1 MISGGLFEKL
11 IKQVNKEIN
20 SGVSELNDETISE
33 INKVIKRVLK
43 DDSSK
48 EEILNILA
56 SEEESDGERE
66 NIDDNNEKNLIKN
79 ILQLE
84 SKSVEDVMVP
94 RGEIISIDIKQDY
107 DQIFE
112 VIKEESHSRLP
123 VYEKNLDNI
132 IGFFHIKDFIAAK
145 KNKFVLSS
153 ILREV
158 LYVAPKSPI
167 LELLKRMRAS
177 SIHIALVVDGVGGVD
192 GLVTIED
199 LVEEI
204 VGEIEDEHDAED
216 IDEEIITKE
225 ENLLEVSASY
235 RVDDLEKHFNIN
247 LDFADEDE
255 VETVGGLVFSKIN
268 RIPKNNEEFNID
280 DIVNIKVL
288 RANERKILIV
298 QIRKIVN

>member
-1 MISGGLFEKL
+1 MSEDNQYKTSAWKSWL
-11 IKQVNKEIN
+11 IKK
-20 SGVSELNDETISE
+20 LLTA
-33 INKVIKRVLK
+33 
-43 DDSSK
+43 DSSK
-48 EEILNILA
+48 EEILNIIA
-56 SEEESDGERE
+56 SEEGNNNTLD
-66 NIDDNNEKNLIKN
+66 NFDDNNEKNLIKN

-84 SKSVEDVMVP
+84 NKRVEDVMVP
-94 RGEIISIDIKQDY
+94 RGEIISIDNKQSY
-107 DQIFE
+107 DQIFNI
-112 VIKEESHSRLP
+112 IKEESHSRLP

-132 IGFFHIKDFIAAK
+132 IGFFHVKDFITTN
-145 KNKFVLSS
+145 KNDFKLSS

-167 LELLKRMRAS
+167 LELLKRMRS
-177 SIHIALVVDGVGGVD
+177 SRIHIALVVDGIGGVD

-216 IDEEIITKE
+216 IDEEIIKKE
-225 ENLLEVSASY
+225 KNLLEVSASY
-235 RVDDLEKHFNIN
+235 RVDDLEKHFSIK

-268 RIPKNNEEFNID
+268 RIPMSSEEFNID

-288 RANERKILIV
+288 KANERKILTV
-298 QIRKIVN
+298 QIRKILN

>member
-1 MISGGLFEKL
+1 MNEDNQDKLSTWKSWL
-11 IKQVNKEIN
+11 IKK
-20 SGVSELNDETISE
+20 L
-33 INKVIKRVLK
+33 LK
-43 DDSSK
+43 GDSSK
-48 EEILNILA
+48 EEILNIIA
-56 SEEESDGERE
+56 SEEESNDEKDDA
-66 NIDDNNEKNLIKN
+66 DDNNEKNLIKN

-84 SKSVEDVMVP
+84 NKSVEDVMVP
-94 RGEIISIDIKQDY
+94 RGEIISIDIKQNY
-107 DQIFE
+107 DQIFDI
-112 VIKEESHSRLP
+112 IKEESHSRLP

-132 IGFFHIKDFIAAK
+132 IGFFHVKDFITVN
-145 KNKFVLSS
+145 KNEFNLAL

-177 SIHIALVVDGVGGVD
+177 RIHIALVVDGVGGVD

-216 IDEEIITKE
+216 VDEEIIRKDK
-225 ENLLEVSASY
+225 NLLEVSASY

-268 RIPKNNEEFNID
+268 RIPKSNEEFNID
-280 DIVNIKVL
+280 DIINIRVL
-288 RANERKILIV
+288 RANERKILTV